1 MKVVEGQSRTLF
13 LSTEIKEEAGRD
25 SWEERQAFL
34 LGRLLALADALGDAV
49 VLDSDS
55 SSPRGSTSESSVG
68 TLEERDGQMKR
79 RKSVIVLSFG
89 AERNGTHKSVVGKG
103 GPDLTGV
110 LATREDL
117 VGLNDGVSSV
127 KEPVAETQTSQS
139 FQTAV

>member
-1 MKVVEGQSRTLF
+1 M
-13 LSTEIKEEAGRD
+13 KEEAGRE

-34 LGRLLALADALGDAV
+34 LGRLFALADALGDAV

-68 TLEERDGQMKR
+68 ALEERDVGTKR
-79 RKSVIVLSFG
+79 RASVIILSFG

-103 GPDLTGV
+103 GPDLAGV

-117 VGLNDGVSSV
+117 VGLNNGVSSV
-127 KEPVAETQTSQS
+127 KEPVTETRTSQS